1 MKRIYIKTFTRG
13 AIVLLTIFS
22 AGCSKILKEEPR
34 SIYVPSFFQTEKG
47 VLGGLT
53 ALYAHLRNIY
63 GQAYYYNPCE
73 TGTDE
78 GAYAQSADQNFMVM
92 DMSGQGDITQT
103 PSGADVLWGAA
114 FPNINTA
121 SGIIENAA

>member
-13 AIVLLTIFS
+13 AIVLFTVFS
-22 AGCSKILKEEPR
+22 AGCSKVLKEEPR

-53 ALYAHLRNIY
+53 SLYAHLRNIY
-63 GQAYYYNPCE
+63 GQAYYYNTCE

-78 GAYAQSADQNFMVM
+78 VTYAQSADQNFQVM
-92 DMSGQGDITQT
+92 DVSGQGDITST
-103 PSGADVLWGAA
+103 TSRADAIVGSCI
-114 FPNINTA
+114 PRH
-121 SGIIENAA
+121 